1 MKSHPGICTESRK
14 NKFSVLSWAEKT
26 LYIIQK
32 FPSAYIVKSCFL
44 VPLPEQHIQYTNYT
58 DWSNMREKTLNQTLT
73 FFGEQAEKNLADYK
87 LKVYRTVAVMK
98 TKRLWFDPDLK
109 SRFLKNIILKTNIY
123 DHSLNDKTKQH
134 KPTHFKM

>member
-1 MKSHPGICTESRK
+1 
-14 NKFSVLSWAEKT
+14 
-26 LYIIQK
+26 
-32 FPSAYIVKSCFL
+32 
-44 VPLPEQHIQYTNYT
+44 
-58 DWSNMREKTLNQTLT
+58 MREKTLNQTLT

-134 KPTHFKM
+134 KPTRFKM